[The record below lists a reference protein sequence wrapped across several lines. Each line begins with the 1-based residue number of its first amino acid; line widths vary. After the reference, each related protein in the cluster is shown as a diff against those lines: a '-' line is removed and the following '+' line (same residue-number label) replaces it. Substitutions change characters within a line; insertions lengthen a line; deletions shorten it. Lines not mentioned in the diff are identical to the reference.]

1 MQLRANT
8 FHGLSGSFVMMI
20 LMDALSQMCLECQ
33 YEAMNYTLKEEKVL
47 NWWSI
52 AMKLA
57 LEETN
62 RDGQK
67 LKEKVMELESTLAM
81 ERHMFGNLHS

>member
-1 MQLRANT
+1 
-8 FHGLSGSFVMMI
+8 MMI
-20 LMDALSQMCLECQ
+20 LMDDLSQMCLECQ
-33 YEAMNYTLKEEKVL
+33 YEAKNCTFKEVKVL

-52 AMKLA
+52 VIKLA

-67 LKEKVMELESTLAM
+67 LNKKVAKLESTLAM
-81 ERHMFGNLHS
+81 AQYMFGNVHS

>member
-1 MQLRANT
+1 
-8 FHGLSGSFVMMI
+8 MMI
-20 LMDALSQMCLECQ
+20 LMDVLSQMCLECQ
-33 YEAMNYTLKEEKVL
+33 YEAKNYTLKEDKVF
-47 NWWSI
+47 NWYNI
-52 AMKLA
+52 TIKLA
-57 LEETN
+57 PKETN